1 MTLDLNKGQTAM
13 EVTMK
18 ALRLL
23 VPVVVVLGLAC
34 ASAGQTGQQSGRLR
48 NVIAA
53 EELSGMMDQNA
64 YDAIRRL
71 RPQWLTTR
79 GSAIVVFVE
88 SVRAG
93 AVDHLRT
100 IALTD
105 VAELRYIS
113 ASDATTRF
121 GTGYPGGV
129 IQVIMK

>member
-1 MTLDLNKGQTAM
+1 
-13 EVTMK
+13 MK

-23 VPVVVVLGLAC
+23 VPVVAVLGLAC
-34 ASAGQTGQQSGRLR
+34 ASAGQTGQQSGRSR
-48 NVIAA
+48 NVITV

-88 SVRAG
+88 STRAG
-93 AVDHLRT
+93 AVDYLRT

-129 IQVIMK
+129 VQVRMK